1 MIVEALFGNRDLI
14 AVADGMGGHAGG
26 EVASEQ
32 ALQTLL
38 SFLESSNDLAEG
50 VRRANEAL
58 IAAAEE
64 HPEWKGMGTT
74 LVALLRVGDEYHV
87 ANVGDSRAYRLDP
100 TGIHQITED
109 HSFTAE
115 AVSSGRL
122 SEDEAERSP
131 WRNAL
136 TRAVGTDEDVEV
148 DVFGPYPL
156 EPAHK
161 VVLCS
166 DGLYRVMADDE
177 LAEEI
182 LAQGERPDAARN
194 LVADA
199 LRRGSSDNISVA
211 VVEFGVM
218 EERPPLQGT
227 ETAQPADAA
236 FATDPLATVG
246 IADLSPEAPPL
257 EDPLAP
263 EPQPS
268 GAIEAEEE
276 AGEVQEARVVA
287 GEEANAAAVGAAAVG
302 ESDDLDGTAGADRMS
317 DHPEGAEA
325 AEPAPAF
332 RAARPAR
339 ASRSGKSR
347 RSRPLT
353 RRRPRRPGLPPWV
366 RREFVPALL
375 LVGVTLA
382 IVFVLVSFLD

>member
-1 MIVEALFGNRDLI
+1 VIVEALFGDRDLV

-26 EVASEQ
+26 EIASEQ

-38 SFLESSNDLAEG
+38 SVLESSNDLAEG

-58 IAAAEE
+58 IAAAKE

-74 LVALLRVGDEYHV
+74 LVALLRVGDEYLV

-100 TGIHQITED
+100 TGIQQITED

-148 DVFGPYPL
+148 DVFGPYPV

-166 DGLYRVMADDE
+166 DGLYRVMPDDD

-182 LAQGERPDAARN
+182 LAQGTRPDTARN

-211 VVEFGVM
+211 LVEFGVM
-218 EERPPLQGT
+218 EEARQD
-227 ETAQPADAA
+227 TATAPPADAL
-236 FATDPLATVG
+236 LATEPSAAVG
-246 IADLSPEAPPL
+246 IQDLSPEASTL
-257 EDPLAP
+257 EGALAP
-263 EPQPS
+263 EPPLS
-268 GAIEAEEE
+268 APLGAE
-276 AGEVQEARVVA
+276 GEGGDVEDARVVA
-287 GEEANAAAVGAAAVG
+287 APETSGSTVAPSDAATAGKAQDAASTGEESGANPSEETEV
-302 ESDDLDGTAGADRMS
+302 
-317 DHPEGAEA
+317 AEA
-325 AEPAPAF
+325 APAF
-332 RAARPAR
+332 RTARTAR
-339 ASRSGKSR
+339 VSRSARSG

-353 RRRPRRPGLPPWV
+353 RRRSRRPGLPPWV
-366 RREFVPALL
+366 RREFVPAML
-375 LVGVTLA
+375 LVAVTLA